1 MIKSSAICA
10 GKRMFK
16 GKRILIVGA
25 HPDDIEF
32 GLGATLNQIKD
43 EDIKIVVFSST
54 TNLNGN
60 VILEELKNSMRIYG
74 LPFTLI
80 TDIENMNFIAQER
93 DVKQK
98 LFDIK
103 KEFKP
108 DIIFTTSKRSYNPD
122 HQVLGI
128 SCLNVFQEQTVLFY
142 EVVRGDYEHHANFY
156 NKVTEDDS
164 VVKVQALMQY
174 VTQTKREYMR
184 PEIIQSQMVFRG
196 SQCSAH
202 LAESFEV
209 GRIIL

>member
-1 MIKSSAICA
+1 
-10 GKRMFK
+10 MFE

-54 TNLNGN
+54 TNLNGEK
-60 VILEELKNSMRIYG
+60 IIDELNNSMRIYG
-74 LPFTLI
+74 LSCTLI
-80 TDIENMNFIAQER
+80 KDIENMNFVNQER
-93 DVKQK
+93 EIKQK
-98 LFDIK
+98 LYDIK
-103 KEFKP
+103 TEFKP

-122 HQVLGI
+122 HQVLGV

-142 EVVRGDYEHHANFY
+142 EVVRGDYEHRANLY
-156 NKVTEDDS
+156 NKVTEDD
-164 VVKVQALMQY
+164 VIVKQQALMQY
-174 VTQTKREYMR
+174 KTQTKRTYLTAR
-184 PEIIQSQMVFRG
+184 IIESQMIFRG